1 MRLDVF
7 LKTSRLVKR
16 RAVAKELCDAGRI
29 LVGGA
34 HAKPARELRPGEVL
48 TLDLPRRRLVA
59 EVLDVPAKGNINK
72 DMAAELY
79 KIIEDTPKKD
89 DF

>member
-16 RAVAKELCDAGRI
+16 RAVAKELCDAGKI

-34 HAKPARELRPGEVL
+34 HAKPARELKPGEVL
-48 TLDLPRRRLVA
+48 TLDLPRRKLVA
-59 EVLDVPAKGNINK
+59 EVLEVPAKGNVSK
-72 DMAAELY
+72 DLAAGLY
-79 KIIEDTPKKD
+79 KIIEDTPKTEE
-89 DF
+89 F

>member
-29 LVGGA
+29 RVGGVK
-34 HAKPARELRPGEVL
+34 AKPARELKAGDIL
-48 TLDLPRRRLVA
+48 TLELPRRRLVA
-59 EVLDVPAKGNINK
+59 EVLELPAKGNVSK
-72 DMAAELY
+72 DMATGLY
-79 KIIEDTPKKD
+79 KIIEDIPKKE

>member
-29 LVGGA
+29 RIGGFK
-34 HAKPARELRPGEVL
+34 AKPARELKVGDIL
-48 TLDLPRRRLVA
+48 TLELPRRRLVA
-59 EVLDVPAKGNINK
+59 EVLELPAKSNVSK
-72 DMAAELY
+72 DMAASLY
-79 KIIEDTPKKD
+79 KIIEDIPKKE